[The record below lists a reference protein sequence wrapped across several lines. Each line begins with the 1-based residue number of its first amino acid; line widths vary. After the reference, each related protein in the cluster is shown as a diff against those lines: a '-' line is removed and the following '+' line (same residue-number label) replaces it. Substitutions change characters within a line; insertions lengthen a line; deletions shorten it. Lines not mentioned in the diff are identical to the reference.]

1 MKIFLELKKTKKIA
15 EKVKNQIY
23 LYLFNKIIIA
33 TETGN
38 IFLAFFCFFSLN
50 FLLDP
55 CGSES
60 TALPLGSGSFKII
73 RIHNF
78 TLIPCLTMFTRPKKV
93 GS

>member
-38 IFLAFFCFFSLN
+38 NFLAFFCFF
-50 FLLDP
+50 P
-55 CGSES
+55 
-60 TALPLGSGSFKII
+60 
-73 RIHNF
+73 
-78 TLIPCLTMFTRPKKV
+78 
-93 GS
+93 